1 MKYLIALIG
10 VILVVLSIANSV
22 DAVQPEAQVEVV
34 SYTVHHGD
42 TLWSIANHYA
52 PEHIKDIREFMWQ
65 ICQDDRNQNLFKA
78 GRFLQPGDHLLIP
91 LSIKK

>member
-1 MKYLIALIG
+1 MKYIIALIG

-22 DAVQPEAQVEVV
+22 DAIQPEAQVEVV

-42 TLWSIANHYA
+42 TLWSIANRYA

-65 ICQDDRNQNLFKA
+65 ICQDDSNQNLFKA
-78 GRFLQPGDHLLIP
+78 GRFLQPGDQLLIP

>member
-1 MKYLIALIG
+1 MKYLIALIA
-10 VILVVLSIANSV
+10 VILVALSIANSV
-22 DAVQPEAQVEVV
+22 DAVKPATQVEVV

-42 TLWSIANHYA
+42 TLWAIANRYA
-52 PEHIKDIREFMWQ
+52 PEHTNDIREFMWQ

-78 GRFLQPGDHLLIP
+78 GRLLQPGDQLLIP